1 MVEPR
6 LVNPKQ
12 LPDFI
17 IIGAQKSGTS
27 SLHNVLAQHPDV
39 FIPKGEIFFFDVD
52 DIEQH
57 PDFFVP
63 TRDGWVDHDF
73 DANLDRYLQWYRRL
87 FEGAR
92 DGQLR
97 GEDSTTYLASK
108 VAPARIG
115 SLAPRTKLVAML
127 RDPVK
132 RAYSHYWHTVAT
144 GRATMTFERTLSRR
158 PGNILRRGF
167 YAEQIERYL
176 RHVPKENLKVLLF
189 EEFAKEPQRCVDEVC
204 AFLGLGTSVDL
215 DAVDGHRNAARAPL
229 SLRGRLLANAALR
242 PLLVKSYK
250 RKIPFMPGYAPDSVT
265 SRVERHPMF
274 ERLSDWFEDARP
286 RRSYPPMRED
296 TREFLEGLYRRRNA
310 SLPDLLDRDLDAWW
324 PYMRG

>member
-73 DANLDRYLQWYRRL
+73 YANLDRYLQWYRRL
-87 FEGAR
+87 FEGAKE
-92 DGQLR
+92 GQLR

-115 SLAPRTKLVAML
+115 SLAPRCKLVAML
-127 RDPVK
+127 RDPVQ

-167 YAEQIERYL
+167 YAEQIERY
-176 RHVPKENLKVLLF
+176 RMHVPGENLKVILF
-189 EEFAKEPQRCVDEVC
+189 EEFAKRPQEVLDEVC
-204 AFLGLGTSVDL
+204 AFIGLETTVNLGTVDE
-215 DAVDGHRNAARAPL
+215 HRNAARAPL
-229 SLRGRLLANAALR
+229 SHRGRLIANAALR

-265 SRVERHPMF
+265 SRVERHPLF
-274 ERLSDWFEDARP
+274 ERLSDWFEGARP
-286 RRSYPPMRED
+286 RRSYPPMRPD
-296 TREFLEGLYRRRNA
+296 TKTFLQGLYRRRNA
-310 SLPDLLDRDLDAWW
+310 ALPDLLDRDLDEWW
-324 PYMRG
+324 PSMRG